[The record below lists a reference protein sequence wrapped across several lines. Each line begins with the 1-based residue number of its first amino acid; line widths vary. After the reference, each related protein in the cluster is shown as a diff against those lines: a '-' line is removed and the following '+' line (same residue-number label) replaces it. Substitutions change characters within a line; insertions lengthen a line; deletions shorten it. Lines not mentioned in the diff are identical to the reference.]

1 MSGWRGAALE
11 GRIQRRGR
19 GLGQIPG
26 CTVLR
31 PPLRT
36 RGVGEKAKA
45 AANGAGVLLHL
56 KDERAPDPSLG
67 SAPIGEPMIR
77 AGLYRFTLPST
88 RPPAMR
94 PCGMPSVV
102 CFPTRDG
109 ESARLPPP
117 RHQPAACPS
126 RGWSSPA

>member
-1 MSGWRGAALE
+1 MLHLVVPRQVGDLTGVGLAGAALE

-19 GLGQIPG
+19 GLGQIPDAQFS
-26 CTVLR
+26 VLR
-31 PPLRT
+31 SGREEV
-36 RGVGEKAKA
+36 RREGVESQ

-56 KDERAPDPSLG
+56 GDERAPDPSLG

-102 CFPTRDG
+102 CFPHTR
-109 ESARLPPP
+109 R
-117 RHQPAACPS
+117 
-126 RGWSSPA
+126 